1 MRDWSPERVAD
12 AAGARLVAPAPHSA
26 GPARATIDSRDVRAG
41 DLFVGLPG
49 ENVDGGRFAAQ
60 ALAAGA
66 WGVLVAPEHAD
77 AARCAI
83 PGALLA
89 ADDPLRALQRL
100 ATAWRRELGA
110 QVIGIT
116 GSTGKTSTKD
126 ILFGMLRPHRLNV
139 ATPQKLNNEIRPAP
153 PPKHP
158 NAELRLPLTVLG
170 APAGTEVLVLEMGM
184 RGEGQI
190 AELAEIAEPDV

>member
-12 AAGARLVAPAPHSA
+12 AAGARVVAPAPPSG
-26 GPARATIDSRDVRAG
+26 GPARATIDSRDVRTG

-49 ENVDGGRFAAQ
+49 ANVDGGRFAAQ

-77 AARCAI
+77 AARCSK

-89 ADDPLRALQRL
+89 ADEPLAALQRL

-110 QVIGIT
+110 DVIGVT
-116 GSTGKTSTKD
+116 GSGGKTSTKQL
-126 ILFGMLRPHRLNV
+126 IGALAPPHRRVV
-139 ATPQKLNNEIRPAP
+139 ANPANYNTEIG
-153 PPKHP
+153 
-158 NAELRLPLTVLG
+158 LPLAVLA
-170 APAGTEVLVLEMGM
+170 APEGTEVLVLEMGM
-184 RGEGQI
+184 RGFGQI
-190 AELAEIAEPDV
+190 DELARIAEPDVGVITLIGPVHLEL